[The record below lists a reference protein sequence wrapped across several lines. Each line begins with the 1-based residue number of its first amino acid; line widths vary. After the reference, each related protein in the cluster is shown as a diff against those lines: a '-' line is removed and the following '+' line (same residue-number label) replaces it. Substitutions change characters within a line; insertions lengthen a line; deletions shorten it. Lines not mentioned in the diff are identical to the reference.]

1 VATTYRVV
9 TKGVSAGRTVA
20 EVAGLLSARFSLPA
34 DKVRAALGAPRFVLK
49 QGLSL
54 VDAAKYDQFL
64 KEAGCRVIVEPEES
78 PAGGHARR
86 STLGSAAD
94 TGGGATAGWRSAL
107 ARAAEF
113 FHSRVRPGLK
123 TWSETWSASPPRQ
136 KALTMLLAA
145 IGIAI
150 VVLAVL
156 LLWPEPG
163 VRPAIVPAT
172 GETPSVPATGETPS
186 APAAVA
192 IPATLV
198 GAWHCSAEK
207 SSGFA
212 IRNTYV
218 FRDDGSFEDHGT
230 EVDFRG
236 VYRKKQDSL
245 VMTVRKAR
253 TGSTTLA
260 PSHLVID
267 GTVTMLSASSMRLET
282 VVRGSGERKIATCSR
297 IPDQNMAR

>member
-9 TKGVSAGRTVA
+9 TKGVSAGRTIS
-20 EVAGLLSARFSLPA
+20 EVAGVLSARFSLPA

-64 KEAGCRVIVEPEES
+64 KEAGCRVIVEPEET
-78 PAGGHARR
+78 PGAGHARR
-86 STLGSAAD
+86 STAGSAAD
-94 TGGGATAGWRSAL
+94 TGGGVATAGWRSAR
-107 ARAAEF
+107 ARAVAF
-113 FHSRVRPGLK
+113 FQARVHPGLK

-136 KALTMLLAA
+136 KAVTILLAA

-150 VVLAVL
+150 VALAVL
-156 LLWPEPG
+156 LLWPEPS
-163 VRPAIVPAT
+163 VRPATAPAT
-172 GETPSVPATGETPS
+172 SESPS
-186 APAAVA
+186 APAAA
-192 IPATLV
+192 ATPATLV

-218 FRDDGSFEDHGT
+218 FRGDGSFEDHGT

-245 VMTVRKAR
+245 VMTVRRAR

-260 PSHLVID
+260 PNHLIID

-297 IPDQNMAR
+297 IPDQDMAR